1 MANRK
6 WQIAKA
12 ISMFGLGK
20 NKKDDSTKT
29 KDVQSRPI
37 VEDSGKRHDSAVLAD
52 GGLIL
57 KRPWVSERAMELEK
71 QGQYVFAVDSAAT
84 KPAVKQAVEKLFGV
98 GVERVNMVNVKP
110 RTTIFRGRAGRQA
123 GFKKAIVKLR
133 EGQKIEVLPR

>member
-1 MANRK
+1 
-6 WQIAKA
+6 
-12 ISMFGLGK
+12 MFGLGK
-20 NKKDDSTKT
+20 NKKDDSAKT
-29 KDVQSRPI
+29 KDVQSRPK

-57 KRPWVSERAMELEK
+57 KRPWVSERAMKLNE

-98 GVERVNMVNVKP
+98 TVEAVNIINVKP
-110 RTTIFRGRAGRQA
+110 KTKIFRGRAGRQG

-133 EGQKIEVLPR
+133 AGEKIEISPK